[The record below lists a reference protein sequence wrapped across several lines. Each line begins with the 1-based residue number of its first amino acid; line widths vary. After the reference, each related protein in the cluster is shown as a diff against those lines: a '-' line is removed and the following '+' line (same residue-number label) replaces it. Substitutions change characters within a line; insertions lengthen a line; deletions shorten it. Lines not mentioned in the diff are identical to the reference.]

1 MNKEELERN
10 LKYTKKKHEND
21 KLNTFDTDISMLC
34 FDTLNVLE
42 NCIEIPN
49 GATNGDVVLATGLFE
64 IIGNLSNDMRVCVSA
79 NGLIDLM
86 FISFDREWWNAPYRK
101 AE

>member
-1 MNKEELERN
+1 MNKAELERA
-10 LKYTKKKHEND
+10 LRYTEKKHEND
-21 KLNTFDTDISMLC
+21 KLDTFDTDISMLC
-34 FDTLNVLE
+34 FDTLNILD

-64 IIGNLSNDMRVCVSA
+64 IVGNLSNDMLVCVSSKGFVSNA
-79 NGLIDLM
+79 
-86 FISFDREWWNAPYRK
+86 FISFSKAWWDATYRK